1 MVKIKNLVI
10 SSEYYNQLIIEL
22 IRKYIIDRD
31 LNVKIR
37 IIMRHIATQN
47 EQIVLSNYLTNN
59 TKNQNFNLSQK
70 TYYVIKSSDANQ
82 LIDVLKLNSKDK
94 WTKIII
100 KIPDCK
106 LSFRAKS
113 INIESNHET
122 MDIINSIITIFV
134 PYIKYMAKNNCI

>member
-10 SSEYYNQLIIEL
+10 SSKYYNQQIIEL
-22 IRKYIIDRD
+22 VQKYIIDRN

-37 IIMRHIATQN
+37 IIMRHISTQKD
-47 EQIVLSNYLTNN
+47 QHILSNNLINDS
-59 TKNQNFNLSQK
+59 KNQNFNFSQK
-70 TYYVIKSSDANQ
+70 IYYIIKSSDANQ

-106 LSFRAKS
+106 LSFRIKS
-113 INIESNHET
+113 INIKSDYES
-122 MDIINSIITIFV
+122 MDIINSIISIFV
-134 PYIKYMAKNNCI
+134 PHIKYMAKK

>member
-10 SSEYYNQLIIEL
+10 SSIYYNQLIIEL
-22 IRKYIIDRD
+22 MQKYIIDCD

-47 EQIVLSNYLTNN
+47 EQIILSNNLTND

-70 TYYVIKSSDANQ
+70 IYYTIKSSDANQ
-82 LIDVLKLNSKDK
+82 LIDILNLNQQDK

-113 INIESNHET
+113 IIIESNNET
-122 MDIINSIITIFV
+122 MNIINSIITIFV
-134 PYIKYMAKNNCI
+134 PHIKYMAKK

>member
-10 SSEYYNQLIIEL
+10 SSKYYNQQIIEL
-22 IRKYIIDRD
+22 VQKYIIDRD

-37 IIMRHIATQN
+37 IIMRHIATQKD
-47 EQIVLSNYLTNN
+47 QLVLSNNLTGGS
-59 TKNQNFNLSQK
+59 KNKNFNLSQK
-70 TYYVIKSSDANQ
+70 TYYIIKSLDANK
-82 LIDVLKLNSKDK
+82 LIDILKLETKDK

-106 LSFRAKS
+106 LSFRSKS
-113 INIESNHET
+113 INIKSDYES

-134 PYIKYMAKNNCI
+134 PHIKYMAKINYI

>member
-22 IRKYIIDRD
+22 IQKYIIDRN

-37 IIMRHIATQN
+37 IIMRHITTQN
-47 EQIVLSNYLTNN
+47 EQIILSNNLTNN

-106 LSFRAKS
+106 LSFRVRS
-113 INIESNHET
+113 INIESNYET

-134 PYIKYMAKNNCI
+134 PYIKYMAKK